1 MRGKSNAYLDGQCF
15 NTWEPHLADV
25 LDDPVIQAVMARDG
39 IARRE
44 IVDLAAALRARLQQS
59 PKNLCRI
66 ACR

>member
-1 MRGKSNAYLDGQCF
+1 MRGKSNAYFDGPGL
-15 NTWEPHLADV
+15 NTWEPRLADV

-39 IARRE
+39 IGRRE

-59 PKNLCRI
+59 AKNSCGM